1 MNSFLDYV
9 ILRDTF
15 QIESISLI
23 SLGLWNSFVTKE
35 QNFKIRKE
43 SDFSLFVSRGDRRV
57 MMEYTG
63 DMEHQVNMKS
73 TPHSPNR
80 NKKGAKVGKSRSS
93 QRSTS
98 RSSASHPSGATMEHR
113 QTQHHHGLGSFST
126 IVPETMDPVHN
137 RKLFDRRSSS
147 FASPSSPWARRRSFL
162 SSSMIK
168 DEKHMV
174 YELHRGRVYSDTPVY
189 SISLRE
195 SQGFTWNQDLF
206 ASQYQQQSA
215 IVYDDDDDDED
226 AIMFDAEDDD
236 EDYAS
241 YSFKRRSVRT
251 YSYSVSNEFSGINK
265 VKVLDFAVH
274 TDDEKD

>member
-1 MNSFLDYV
+1 
-9 ILRDTF
+9 
-15 QIESISLI
+15 
-23 SLGLWNSFVTKE
+23 
-35 QNFKIRKE
+35 
-43 SDFSLFVSRGDRRV
+43 
-57 MMEYTG
+57 
-63 DMEHQVNMKS
+63 
-73 TPHSPNR
+73 
-80 NKKGAKVGKSRSS
+80 
-93 QRSTS
+93 
-98 RSSASHPSGATMEHR
+98 
-113 QTQHHHGLGSFST
+113 
-126 IVPETMDPVHN
+126 
-137 RKLFDRRSSS
+137 
-147 FASPSSPWARRRSFL
+147 
-162 SSSMIK
+162 MIK

-215 IVYDDDDDDED
+215 IVYDDDDDED
-226 AIMFDAEDDD
+226 AIMFDDEDDD

-241 YSFKRRSVRT
+241 YSFKRRSVRS